1 MLRKLT
7 QNHDLAMRLTWLR
20 IFIIVPLIGTLYIPE
35 HIIYPGTRNLI
46 LCLLFSIASI
56 TDALDGYLARKFCMT
71 TDLGALLDT
80 IADKLLVCSAL
91 VILLSLGRIDPIIA
105 IIIIGREITI
115 TALRQWMSAS
125 GASNSVKVNWHGKAK
140 AIAQMIAIT
149 FLLYHDRLLGIDIK
163 TIGTV
168 LIWIATALTIH
179 SMIVYFISAISYTR
193 KKTTS

>member
-35 HIIYPGTRNLI
+35 HIIHPGTRNLI

-149 FLLYHDRLLGIDIK
+149 FLYI
-163 TIGTV
+163 
-168 LIWIATALTIH
+168 
-179 SMIVYFISAISYTR
+179 MIVYWA
-193 KKTTS
+193 